1 MKFVEA
7 FNALGYEVENP
18 RQDWSAE
25 RDEGVCISLWRREM
39 GTRNGLLWMNTRV
52 HADPIE
58 NWGEKAGN
66 QKRIQHLRR
75 ALESF
80 GGVVDVVIVSGTP
93 GVSYGTAQPW
103 RADGLRAGTYWQ
115 VTAFDVATG
124 HFEVQLHKPASS
136 AARLA

>member
-58 NWGEKAGN
+58 NWGRK
-66 QKRIQHLRR
+66 L
-75 ALESF
+75 
-80 GGVVDVVIVSGTP
+80 VIKS
-93 GVSYGTAQPW
+93 
-103 RADGLRAGTYWQ
+103 
-115 VTAFDVATG
+115 
-124 HFEVQLHKPASS
+124 ASS
-136 AARLA
+136 TYVEHWKASAAL